1 MVLNQGQNVKHKIS
15 PINNAILN
23 HFISWHLIRVFVC
36 LYYFSVC
43 VSADTVTL
51 LERHLVDERV
61 ISLTAPLS
69 LFILYSDFFNLES
82 YISYIYYIYM
92 CVRDNQC

>member
-1 MVLNQGQNVKHKIS
+1 MAFDPCFCS
-15 PINNAILN
+15 
-23 HFISWHLIRVFVC
+23 C
-36 LYYFSVC
+36 LYYFQYWSVC

-69 LFILYSDFFNLES
+69 LFILYSDFLTLES
-82 YISYIYYIYM
+82 LYFIYIYM
-92 CVRDNQC
+92 